1 MKRGRDNGN
10 QSTSKQKS
18 ARDDFGAVLSYV
30 GRVAPPNSAELNEVR
45 GKVTDKRLMLTKGV
59 LL

>member
-10 QSTSKQKS
+10 QSTSKPKS

-45 GKVTDKRLMLTKGV
+45 GKVTDKG
-59 LL
+59 